1 VTPFE
6 GFMLQL
12 DATISLPGS
21 DASAVRW
28 FALQVRSRHEAIA
41 AAILENK
48 GYDKFLPLCRSRRL
62 WSDRIVHLDLPL
74 FPGYV
79 FCRFDPGDRRVPIL
93 TTPGVVRIVGIGGH
107 AVPVDDAE
115 IAAIQSIIKSGLA
128 AEPWPYLQLGN
139 IVRIQHGA
147 LSGLEGLLVE
157 KKKRHRLV
165 VSITILQRSVAVE
178 IDSAWVA
185 PVRPTWRSGVPAL
198 LASSPATP

>member
-1 VTPFE
+1 
-6 GFMLQL
+6 MLQL
-12 DATISLPGS
+12 DDTNSLPGS
-21 DASAVRW
+21 DASAARW
-28 FALQVRSRHEAIA
+28 YALQVRSRHEAIA

-48 GYDKFLPLCRSRRL
+48 GYDKFLPLYRSRRQ

-79 FCRFDPGDRRVPIL
+79 FCRFDPGDRSVPIL
-93 TTPGVVRIVGIGGH
+93 TTPGVVRIVGIGGR

-115 IAAIQSIIKSGLA
+115 IAAIQSIIKSGFA

-139 IVRIQHGA
+139 LVRIRYGA

-157 KKKRHRLV
+157 KRKRHRLV
-165 VSITILQRSVAVE
+165 VSITLLQRSVAVE
-178 IDSAWVA
+178 IDSAWVT
-185 PVRPTWRSGVPAL
+185 PVRPAWRSGVPAL

>member
-1 VTPFE
+1 
-6 GFMLQL
+6 MLQL
-12 DATISLPGS
+12 DTIISLPGS

-28 FALQVRSRHEAIA
+28 FALQVKSRHEAIA

-79 FCRFDPGDRRVPIL
+79 FCRFDPGDRSVPIL

-139 IVRIQHGA
+139 IVRIQYGA

-157 KKKRHRLV
+157 KRKRHRLV

-178 IDSAWVA
+178 IDSAWVT
-185 PVRPTWRSGVPAL
+185 PVRTTRRSGVPAL

>member
-1 VTPFE
+1 
-6 GFMLQL
+6 M
-12 DATISLPGS
+12 
-21 DASAVRW
+21 RW
-28 FALQVRSRHEAIA
+28 FALQVKSRHEAIA

-79 FCRFDPGDRRVPIL
+79 FCRFDPGDRSVPIL

-139 IVRIQHGA
+139 IVRIQYGA

-178 IDSAWVA
+178 IDSAWVT
-185 PVRPTWRSGVPAL
+185 PVRTTRRSGVPAL

>member
-1 VTPFE
+1 
-6 GFMLQL
+6 MLQL
-12 DATISLPGS
+12 DTTISLPGS

-28 FALQVRSRHEAIA
+28 YALQVRSRHEAIA

-79 FCRFDPGDRRVPIL
+79 FCRFDPGDRSVPIL

-178 IDSAWVA
+178 IDSAWVT
-185 PVRPTWRSGVPAL
+185 PVRPTRRSGVPAL
-198 LASSPATP
+198 LANSPATP